1 MRRLVCVVGL
11 LLASLP
17 AAAQN
22 RPPVVVTDPNAR
34 TFKAAIQRF
43 ADNQAVPDAARITGL
58 REGIGS
64 ALQLSKVFEVIDPR
78 AFLGPDET
86 VALEGVPPP
95 LCPDWSQIGAD
106 ALVEGTVIT
115 EPRGLAVQF
124 RIWDVVR
131 CRRLKLKRYFGNPS
145 DVDVIARRIA
155 DDVVEAF
162 TGRPGMASSEI
173 AFVSDRS
180 GRKEIYVMNADGSE
194 VRAATRN
201 RSINAFPAWAPNGSE
216 IIYTSYRLGGQPTL
230 FLLTRGRRKPGRLL
244 SKVDES
250 VPIYRGRFDPA
261 GKRLAFVMSVNGAPE
276 IFTSRRD
283 GRGMKQL
290 TRHRAIDISPSWSPD
305 GQRLT
310 FVSDRAGSPQ
320 IYVMNADGGNV
331 RRITFDGTYNTSPVW
346 SPDGAWIAYETRVG
360 GQFDIWITDPD
371 GRVKAPLVTHPRSDE
386 TPSWSPDGR
395 WLAFSSARRGRNDIY
410 VMGIDGKN
418 LRRLTG
424 GEGNNTSPAWGPAP
438 GAR

>member
-1 MRRLVCVVGL
+1 VRRSL
-11 LLASLP
+11 LFAWVLAAALP

-43 ADNQAVPDAARITGL
+43 SDHQAVPDADRLTRL
-58 REGIGS
+58 RERIGV
-64 ALQLSKVFEVIDPR
+64 ALELSKVFDVIDPN
-78 AFLGPDET
+78 AYLGPDVT

-95 LCPDWSQIGAD
+95 ICPDWSQIGSD
-106 ALVEGTVIT
+106 ALVEGMVVT

-131 CRRLKLKRYFGNPS
+131 CRRLKLKRYFGKPS

-162 TGRPGMASSEI
+162 TGRPGMSSTEI
-173 AFVSDRS
+173 AFVSDRT
-180 GRKEIYVMNADGSE
+180 GRKEIHVMNADGSE
-194 VRAATRN
+194 IRAATRN
-201 RSINAFPAWAPNGSE
+201 RSINAFPDWAPNGGE

-244 SKVDES
+244 SQVDDS
-250 VPIYRGRFDPA
+250 VPIYRGRFDPK
-261 GKRLAFVMSVNGAPE
+261 GKVLAFVMSVNGAPE

-283 GRGMKQL
+283 GRNPKQL

-305 GQRLT
+305 GRRIT

-320 IYVMNADGGNV
+320 VYVMDADGGNL
-331 RRITFDGTYNTSPVW
+331 RRLTFDGAYNTSPVW
-346 SPDGAWIAYETRVG
+346 SPDGNWIAYETRVG
-360 GQFDIWITDPD
+360 GQFDIWITDPE
-371 GRVKAPLVTHPRSDE
+371 GRVRAPLVTHPRSDE

-395 WLAFSSARRGRNDIY
+395 WLAFASTRRGNADIY
-410 VMGIDGKN
+410 VVGIDGSN

-424 GEGNNTSPAWGPAP
+424 GQGNSTSPAWGPAP